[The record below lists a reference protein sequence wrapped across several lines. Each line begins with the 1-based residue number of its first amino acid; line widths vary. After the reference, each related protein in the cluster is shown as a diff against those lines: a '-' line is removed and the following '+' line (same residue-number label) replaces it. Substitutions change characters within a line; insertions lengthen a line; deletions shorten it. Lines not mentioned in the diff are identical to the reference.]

1 MRAGRSRSQY
11 SHTPPA
17 ARRHGDGRD
26 STSSRENASGG
37 FRKPEICPDRT
48 AAACSG
54 HKYTAERQCTDIG
67 QQLGHDRLVTGRIED
82 AIRAAVTP
90 GDVLATPPARGHLTS
105 GHRTPTRLSCRRA
118 RRKRGRPLPRRALE
132 EIPDFLH
139 GRDWVLIGSVY
150 STDSAQG
157 SLDEHLKRYL
167 KRATAGWVAAVL
179 EKAAVI
185 TIDRS
190 RPAHIRPRP
199 GW

>member
-1 MRAGRSRSQY
+1 M
-11 SHTPPA
+11 
-17 ARRHGDGRD
+17 
-26 STSSRENASGG
+26 
-37 FRKPEICPDRT
+37 
-48 AAACSG
+48 
-54 HKYTAERQCTDIG
+54 
-67 QQLGHDRLVTGRIED
+67 TGRAED

-90 GDVLATPPARGHLTS
+90 GDVLATAPTRGHFTI
-105 GHRTPTRLSCRRA
+105 GHRTPDALILPPGEKEA
-118 RRKRGRPLPRRALE
+118 RTPLPRRALE

-150 STDSAQG
+150 STGSAQG
-157 SLDEHLKRYL
+157 SPDKHLKRHL